1 MILRIASFIPAALA
15 VVIALYLHHINRDP
29 HQDDFSI
36 HSLTLLTVGIVI
48 LNLLIALPV
57 RAVRL
62 IATSLLFVFVG
73 VLVFEVG
80 LWWLPG
86 LIVAIIVTAADYSTR
101 LRRNFP
107 VFLSVTLLA
116 CSVLV
121 VSWAHN
127 FGRGPGQVVVREG
140 NFSDSVFT
148 DHKTITPPRGP
159 VTPIPPGAVLVT
171 ICPPASAP
179 CSAAKTPLSP
189 IR

>member
-1 MILRIASFIPAALA
+1 MILRIASFIPAAWA
-15 VVIALYLHHINRDP
+15 VFMVFYLNRDR
-29 HQDDFSI
+29 HQGFHY
-36 HSLTLLTVGIVI
+36 HSGGPFAKLTVGIVI
-48 LNLLIALPV
+48 LNLLIAVPV

-62 IATSLLFVFVG
+62 VATSLLFVFVG

-86 LIVAIIVTAADYSTR
+86 LIVAVVVTAADYSTR